1 MYQDI
6 ESIETVCYNIRKSR
20 LSTYQRA
27 GFLLSQFNDELGLSD
42 GFFKHCKERIGC
54 NVCYLSADE
63 DSDAFDN
70 EWKICVPKT
79 MKKQVEYELY

>member
-6 ESIETVCYNIRKSR
+6 ELTENVCYNTRKSR

-27 GFLLSQFNDELGLSD
+27 GFFLSQYNDGLGLSD
-42 GFFKHCKERIGC
+42 DFFKHCKERIGC

-70 EWKICVPKT
+70 EWKICVPKSLR
-79 MKKQVEYELY
+79 KQKEYGQY